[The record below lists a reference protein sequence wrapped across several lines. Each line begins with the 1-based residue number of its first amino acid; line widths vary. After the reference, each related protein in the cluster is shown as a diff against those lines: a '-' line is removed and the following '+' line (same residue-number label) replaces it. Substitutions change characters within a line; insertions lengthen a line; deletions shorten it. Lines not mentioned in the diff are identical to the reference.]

1 MINLYGSFSTLAIF
15 LDIGFI
21 STIFNFTKR
30 FSIDLESLADGENGL
45 PSGLSPNDV
54 RLRVPVGVAGDLYR
68 IDVCLELVLVGALLK
83 LQCRGIH
90 DI

>member
-1 MINLYGSFSTLAIF
+1 MNRYFGNILGYCT
-15 LDIGFI
+15 GFI

-68 IDVCLELVLVGALLK
+68 IDVCLELVLVGARAWLALF
-83 LQCRGIH
+83 
-90 DI
+90 